1 MISDR
6 TENRPLNPDAH
17 VLPDFVI
24 ELDED
29 RKCVA
34 ASDSFCKILGYRRQD
49 LMGKTL
55 DEITVPRTN
64 DIAVLCDLFKKS
76 RYMHGIWVFRNR
88 SKTAKIFMRYEA
100 WLREDSRIECILELI
115 GAGA

>member
-1 MISDR
+1 MTSDS
-6 TENRPLNPDAH
+6 TPNELQRPNAH
-17 VLPDFVI
+17 VAPDFVI
-24 ELDED
+24 ELDVD

-34 ASDSFCKILGYRRQD
+34 ASDGFCKVLGYRRQD
-49 LMGKTL
+49 LVGKKL
-55 DEITVPRTN
+55 DDITVPRTN
-64 DIAVLCDLFKKS
+64 DIAVVCDLFQQS

-100 WLREDSRIECILELI
+100 RLREDSHVECNLELI